1 MRLCGLPER
10 IRQGQFKQTNE
21 TVIFASLCQ
30 MDLLASSVG
39 LRKAYALADGR
50 CVVLSQTLE
59 KVSRFEYLY
68 FELML
73 CTIGLKILTAFLS
86 KKV

>member
-1 MRLCGLPER
+1 M
-10 IRQGQFKQTNE
+10 N
-21 TVIFASLCQ
+21 
-30 MDLLASSVG
+30 LLASSVS
-39 LRKAYALADGR
+39 LRKDYALADSR
-50 CVVLSQTLE
+50 CVVLTQALE

-68 FELML
+68 LEHRL